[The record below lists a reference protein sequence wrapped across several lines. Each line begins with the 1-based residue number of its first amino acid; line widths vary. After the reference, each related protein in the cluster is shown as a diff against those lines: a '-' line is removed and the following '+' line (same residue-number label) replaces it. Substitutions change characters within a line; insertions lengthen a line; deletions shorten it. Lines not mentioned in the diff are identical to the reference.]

1 VEGSLILPFNLAE
14 KGKYLSPRLS
24 FQWKIGLVICL
35 ISVSITSLGFYYFYT
50 ASYQITLGL
59 LQKDLRNVGNVGVM
73 LFDKDSREALKRL
86 KKRALEEAQFDR
98 KIIDALPIGGTT
110 RTISPEKIKEL
121 HASDDFQ
128 TILLRL
134 QMITYSSFKKVGSLK
149 KSYEFDPMVGWANG
163 MIGTYLMIDL
173 MNILSEDVG
182 MYIASSYPDP
192 VIANGYPENPIGN
205 TFRSFVPF
213 SKFNQKTY
221 VHNELITDAHY
232 QSLSASVPILDEN
245 NQAIAVL
252 GLDYSV
258 GPELAK
264 LHKLK
269 SICFVL
275 IIASLLLS
283 FLISFFISKSL
294 NAPLYKL
301 YEAAKKVSQND
312 YTATVDI
319 KTKDE
324 FGLLGQ
330 VFNKMLASIQ
340 TSFNKLDLMNK
351 NLEGLVVERTQ
362 ELLETNEEL
371 KSKNHRLEILSTTD
385 MLTGLFNRR
394 CIEEQIQIAINRSER
409 YGQDMSIVMLDIDH
423 FKSVNDTSGHDVGDG
438 VLVSIAKIL
447 KENIREVDV
456 AGRWGGEEFIILFQ
470 ADNRGAMANAEKL
483 RVKINDQ
490 DHGDVGNVTASFG
503 YTQYIKNDTID
514 SLIKRADQGLYKA
527 KENGRNRAE
536 TVTN

>member
-1 VEGSLILPFNLAE
+1 MILPFNLAQ
-14 KGKYLSPRLS
+14 KGKYLSPKLS
-24 FQWKIGLVICL
+24 FQWKIGLVIGL
-35 ISVSITSLGFYYFYT
+35 LSISITSLGFYYFYT
-50 ASYQITLGL
+50 ASYQMTLRL

-86 KKRALEEAQFDR
+86 KKRVLKEAQFDR
-98 KIIDALPIGGTT
+98 KIIYGLPVGGTT

-128 TILLRL
+128 MIWQRLR
-134 QMITYSSFKKVGSLK
+134 MISYASFNEPFSIQNK
-149 KSYEFDPMVGWANG
+149 YEIAPRDISNG
-163 MIGTYLMIDL
+163 MIATYLMIDL
-173 MNILSEDVG
+173 TDILSEDFG
-182 MYIASSYPDP
+182 MYIGSGCPEP
-192 VIANGYPENPIGN
+192 VIADEWPGNPIGN
-205 TFRSFVPF
+205 MFRSYVPF
-213 SKFNQKTY
+213 SRFYQKNY

-232 QSLSASVPILDEN
+232 QSLSGSVPILDEK
-245 NQAIAVL
+245 NQTIAAL
-252 GLDYSV
+252 GLDYPV

-269 SICFVL
+269 SICFIL
-275 IIASLLLS
+275 IIVSLVFSL
-283 FLISFFISKSL
+283 LISFFISRSL

-330 VFNKMLASIQ
+330 VFNKMLANIQ

-362 ELLETNEEL
+362 KLLETNEEL
-371 KSKNHRLEILSTTD
+371 KLKNHKLEILSTTD

-394 CIEEQIQIAINRSER
+394 YIEEQIQISIKRSER
-409 YGQDMSIVMLDIDH
+409 YGQDMSLVMLDIDR
-423 FKSVNDTSGHDVGDG
+423 FKLVNDTYGHDVGDG

-470 ADNRGAMANAEKL
+470 ADNLGAMANVEKL
-483 RVKINDQ
+483 RTIINDKN
-490 DHGDVGNVTASFG
+490 HGKVGNVTASFG
-503 YTQYIKNDTID
+503 YTQYIKNDTIE
-514 SLIKRADQGLYKA
+514 SLIRRADQGLYKA
-527 KENGRNRAE
+527 KKNGRNRAE
-536 TVTN
+536 TVS

>member
-1 VEGSLILPFNLAE
+1 MILPFNLAG
-14 KGKYLSPRLS
+14 KGKYLSPKLS

-35 ISVSITSLGFYYFYT
+35 LSVSITSLGFYYFYT
-50 ASYQITLGL
+50 ASYEMTLGL
-59 LQKDLRNVGNVGVM
+59 LQKNLRDVGNVGVM

-86 KKRALEEAQFDR
+86 KERALEEAQFNR
-98 KIIDALPIGGTT
+98 KIIDTLPIGGTT
-110 RTISPEKIKEL
+110 RSILPEKIKEL

-128 TILLRL
+128 TILYRL
-134 QMITYSSFKKVGSLK
+134 QMVTYSSFNKAGSLK

-163 MIGTYLMIDL
+163 GIGTYLMIDL
-173 MNILSEDVG
+173 TDILSEEVG
-182 MYIASSYPDP
+182 MYIASSYPEP
-192 VIANGYPENPIGN
+192 VIANGYPANPIGN

-213 SKFNQKTY
+213 SRLNQEIY
-221 VHNELITDAHY
+221 IFDDLIVDDFY
-232 QSLSASVPILDEN
+232 QSLTASVPIFDEN
-245 NQAIAVL
+245 NQTIAVL

-275 IIASLLLS
+275 IIVSLLLS
-283 FLISFFISKSL
+283 FLISFFISRSL
-294 NAPLYKL
+294 NDPLYKL
-301 YEAAKKVSQND
+301 YEAAKKVSQDD

-330 VFNKMLASIQ
+330 VFNKMLESIQ

-351 NLEGLVVERTQ
+351 NLEGLVVERTL

-371 KSKNHRLEILSTTD
+371 KSKNRKLEILSTTD
-385 MLTGLFNRR
+385 TLTGLFNRR
-394 CIEEQIQIAINRSER
+394 YVEEQIQIAIKRSER
-409 YGQDMSIVMLDIDH
+409 YGQDMFLVMLDIDH
-423 FKSVNDTSGHDVGDG
+423 FKLVNDTYGHDVGDE

-447 KENIREVDV
+447 KESIREVDV

-470 ADNRGAMANAEKL
+470 ADKLGAMANVEKL
-483 RVKINDQ
+483 RTIINNQ
-490 DHGDVGNVTASFG
+490 DHGEVENVTASFG
-503 YTQYIKNDTID
+503 YTQYTKNDTID
-514 SLIKRADQGLYKA
+514 SLVKRADQALYKA
-527 KENGRNRAE
+527 KKNGRNRVE
-536 TVTN
+536 TVAKGL

>member
-1 VEGSLILPFNLAE
+1 M
-14 KGKYLSPRLS
+14 
-24 FQWKIGLVICL
+24 
-35 ISVSITSLGFYYFYT
+35 TS
-50 ASYQITLGL
+50 
-59 LQKDLRNVGNVGVM
+59 
-73 LFDKDSREALKRL
+73 
-86 KKRALEEAQFDR
+86 
-98 KIIDALPIGGTT
+98 
-110 RTISPEKIKEL
+110 ISPC
-121 HASDDFQ
+121 
-128 TILLRL
+128 LR
-134 QMITYSSFKKVGSLK
+134 
-149 KSYEFDPMVGWANG
+149 
-163 MIGTYLMIDL
+163 
-173 MNILSEDVG
+173 
-182 MYIASSYPDP
+182 
-192 VIANGYPENPIGN
+192 
-205 TFRSFVPF
+205 
-213 SKFNQKTY
+213 
-221 VHNELITDAHY
+221 H
-232 QSLSASVPILDEN
+232 VPIFDEN
-245 NQAIAVL
+245 NQTIAVL

-275 IIASLLLS
+275 ILVSLFLS
-283 FLISFFISKSL
+283 LLISFFISRSL

-330 VFNKMLASIQ
+330 VFNTMLASIQ

-362 ELLETNEEL
+362 ALLETNEEL
-371 KSKNHRLEILSTTD
+371 KLKNHKLEILSTTD

-394 CIEEQIQIAINRSER
+394 YIEEQIQISIKRSER
-409 YGQDMSIVMLDIDH
+409 YGQDMSLVMLDIDH
-423 FKSVNDTSGHDVGDG
+423 FKLVNDTHGHDVGDE

-470 ADNRGAMANAEKL
+470 ADNLGAVANVEKL
-483 RVKINDQ
+483 RRIINDKN
-490 DHGDVGNVTASFG
+490 HGKVGSVTASFG

-514 SLIKRADQGLYKA
+514 SLLKRADQGLYKA
-527 KENGRNRAE
+527 KKMEG
-536 TVTN
+536 TGLKL